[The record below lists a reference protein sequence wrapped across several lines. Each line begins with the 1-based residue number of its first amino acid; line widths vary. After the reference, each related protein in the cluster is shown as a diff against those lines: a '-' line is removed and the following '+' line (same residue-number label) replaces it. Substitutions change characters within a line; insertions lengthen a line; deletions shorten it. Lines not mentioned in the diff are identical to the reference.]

1 MATVYEIPTAPKPQ
15 TFSITLSGV
24 QYQCAIRWNVASQCW
39 LFDLRDANNVLIL
52 GSIPV
57 IPGVNLLE
65 QFEYLELGGALF
77 AQTDFDPNAVPT
89 FDNLGSTGHL
99 YWIAT

>member
-1 MATVYEIPTAPKPQ
+1 MATVYEIPTSPKPQ

-24 QYQCAIRWNVASQCW
+24 QYQCALRWNVTAACW
-39 LFDLRDANNVLIL
+39 LFDLRDSSGALII
-52 GSIPV
+52 GSVPV

-65 QFEYLELGGALF
+65 QFDYLELGGTLV
-77 AQTDFDPNAVPT
+77 AQVDYDAAAVPT